1 MDDLESSQPTTSF
14 WPKNFKIKKKR
25 AVVTSSDDSDQ
36 ETQIDFS
43 KSKTKTKT
51 GLGVVVKENFSHLD
65 QFLQYCC
72 NKTECN
78 FKTKSPEDFE
88 AHFKFNS
95 RNFSNH

>member
-1 MDDLESSQPTTSF
+1 MAKKWPEIVVHRSF
-14 WPKNFKIKKKR
+14 IKEHSFVYR
-25 AVVTSSDDSDQ
+25 LQLQVGSNDSDQ
-36 ETQIDFS
+36 DTQIDFS
-43 KSKTKTKT
+43 KPKTKTKT
-51 GLGVVVKENFSHLD
+51 GLGVAVKEKFSHLD